1 MREKKKDLRVVKTY
15 RVLYDAL
22 LELLEDNSFEEIKVS
37 DICDKALI
45 NRSTFY
51 SHFSDKYEL
60 LSSYIQDLKITL
72 KEELNK
78 NANISGTKEYY
89 LELIRILLNHIEQ
102 KKQIYISVMVNN
114 KNSIIVDMVYDALN
128 EEVSNR
134 LLQDGDIK
142 KVPMDIV
149 TAFYLGAISNVG
161 MRWLANSKYTKDELL
176 NYLDK
181 LLPDT
186 IYLEK

>member
-1 MREKKKDLRVVKTY
+1 MKEKKKDLRVVKTY

-72 KEELNK
+72 KKELNK

-142 KVPMDIV
+142 RVPMDIV

>member
-1 MREKKKDLRVVKTY
+1 MDIYGRNLVTGLPSEITVSG
-15 RVLYDAL
+15 
-22 LELLEDNSFEEIKVS
+22 ED
-37 DICDKALI
+37 
-45 NRSTFY
+45 
-51 SHFSDKYEL
+51 
-60 LSSYIQDLKITL
+60 
-72 KEELNK
+72 
-78 NANISGTKEYY
+78 
-89 LELIRILLNHIEQ
+89 
-102 KKQIYISVMVNN
+102 
-114 KNSIIVDMVYDALN
+114 VYDALN

-142 KVPMDIV
+142 RVPMDIV

-161 MRWLANSKYTKDELL
+161 MRWLANSKYTKEELL